1 MSDSSSGAKSKRI
14 PKSRAVPRILLS
26 ILQGL
31 ESPNK
36 VTGFERREK
45 SEGLPTDC
53 AEHETLLLLPIL
65 MLPLIG
71 VEGCARVAL

>member
-36 VTGFERREK
+36 VTGFEQRE
-45 SEGLPTDC
+45 SQRGYQ
-53 AEHETLLLLPIL
+53 
-65 MLPLIG
+65 LI
-71 VEGCARVAL
+71 VLSMRHCYCYLY